1 MLIRALAATVLLLS
15 TTAESARTPRQP
27 TGKWIVH
34 FDDAQCVAE
43 RNYGSENKP
52 LYLALKQPAL
62 GKVIQ
67 IDIVERGY
75 SNDATQFD
83 GTIQF
88 DGAAPRKV
96 SVLRFPVSKEKM
108 RIHMINIPLDVV
120 SESRAATAVS
130 IKSAYLDE
138 NFALQQFG
146 SLLDVMNECAADLG
160 KFWNVRSSDT
170 DDSAVRDDAKGNIRG
185 LFSSDDYPWQSVRAG
200 DTGAVKA
207 ALLVNEEGKVADC
220 SVIETSGQAA
230 LDAQTCA
237 VLKERARFKPAI
249 GKDGKPAKDAFIQKI
264 VWQLR

>member
-1 MLIRALAATVLLLS
+1 MLIRALAAAALLVS
-15 TTAESARTPRQP
+15 TTAQPARAPRQP

-43 RNYGSENKP
+43 RNYGSEDKP

-67 IDIVERGY
+67 IDLVERGY

-83 GTIQF
+83 GTVQF

-120 SESRAATAVS
+120 SESRAATAVW

-146 SLLDVMNECAADLG
+146 PLLDIMNECAADLG
-160 KFWNVRSSDT
+160 KLWNVKSSDT
-170 DDSAVRDDAKGNIRG
+170 DESAIRDDAKGNIRG
-185 LFSSDDYPWQSVRAG
+185 LFSSDDYPMQSVRAG
-200 DTGAVKA
+200 DTGRVKT
-207 ALLVNEEGKVADC
+207 ALLVDEQGKVADC

-237 VLKERARFKPAI
+237 VLKERARFKPAV
-249 GKDGKPAKDAFIQKI
+249 GADGKPARDSWIQTI

>member
-1 MLIRALAATVLLLS
+1 MFIRAIAASVLIAS
-15 TTAESARTPRQP
+15 TTPQSARTPRQP

-34 FDDAQCVAE
+34 FDEAQCVAE
-43 RNYGSENKP
+43 RNYGSEKKP
-52 LYLALKQPAL
+52 VYLALKQPAL

-67 IDIVERGY
+67 IDVVERGY

-83 GTIQF
+83 GILQF
-88 DGAAPRKV
+88 DGADARKV
-96 SVLRFPVSKEKM
+96 SVLRFPVSKEKV
-108 RIHMINIPLDVV
+108 RVHMINIPLDIV
-120 SESRAATAVS
+120 SASRAASGVW
-130 IKSAYLDE
+130 IKSADLDE
-138 NFALQQFG
+138 KFALQQFG
-146 SLLDVMNECAADLG
+146 PLLDLMNECAAGLG
-160 KFWNVRSSDT
+160 KLWNVRSSDT
-170 DDSAVRDDAKGNIRG
+170 DDSAVRDDARGNIRG

-237 VLKERARFKPAI
+237 VLKERARFKPAL